1 MSSIDS
7 ANLAPDDGPFG
18 ATPEI
23 DESELADYVALTDE
37 DFVDDDD
44 AIDITESDGPVL
56 EDGDDLS

>member
-1 MSSIDS
+1 MSSIHPTGLPAD
-7 ANLAPDDGPFG
+7 NDPFG
-18 ATPEI
+18 NAEEI
-23 DESELADYVALTDE
+23 DDETISEYAALTDE